1 MGVGNLVTVK
11 VYKVWLQQ
19 REVASLSLLLSPSSL
34 ILSLSAVFDYVS

>member
-19 REVASLSLLLSPSSL
+19 REVASLSLLLSPSL